1 MNTINFF
8 ESNYSFKKESFIF
21 NYRMINNFERIENT
35 KYAFVFNDGKSLI
48 LKFNTTLDIAKG
60 YEKTIVEKILYFKSS
75 YS

>member
-1 MNTINFF
+1 
-8 ESNYSFKKESFIF
+8 
-21 NYRMINNFERIENT
+21 MINNFERIENT

-48 LKFNTTLDIAKG
+48 LYFNTTLDIAKG